1 LQVVKYIEWE
11 RAVPRDIRTDPLWSL
26 RVYRVA
32 LYAADLATHD
42 GRRLAASP
50 VTERVAGQLVAAAG
64 SIGVHIAEGYS
75 RLSNRDRVKFY
86 EYALGSARE
95 AREWY
100 LRGRIELGENTVI
113 ARIATLTAI
122 AKVLLVLIDRTRP
135 KSIR

>member
-1 LQVVKYIEWE
+1 MKYIEWE

-75 RLSNRDRVKFY
+75 RLSKRDRVKFY